1 MQKSDV
7 TCMAKD
13 PLSTKRKLLEAA
25 ALVVKEKGA
34 SQLTLEAVAKQAN
47 VSKGGLLYHYPNKQ
61 ALLKAMISHLNENFE
76 RAIAKQIEQGEGKI
90 TWLEAY
96 VAMSFDP
103 QHSQIAE
110 SAGMLVAIAN
120 DLSLLEP
127 LAQRY
132 QVLQEQLEASN
143 IDSDLANIIRLAA
156 DGLWFTELFQI
167 SPLSEERRSSI
178 LAALLTLIKEKTND

>member
-1 MQKSDV
+1 MVSTLD
-7 TCMAKD
+7 
-13 PLSTKRKLLEAA
+13 STK
-25 ALVVKEKGA
+25 
-34 SQLTLEAVAKQAN
+34 AKQAK
-47 VSKGGLLYHYPNKQ
+47 VSKGGLLYHYPNKL
-61 ALLKAMISHLNENFE
+61 ALLAAMVTHLNDSFE
-76 RAIAKQIEQGEGKI
+76 RAIEHQVAEGKA

-110 SAGMLVAIAN
+110 SAGMLAAIAN

-132 QVLQEQLEASN
+132 KVLQEKLEASVP
-143 IDSDLANIIRLAA
+143 DPDLATIVCLAA

-167 SPLSEERRSSI
+167 SPLTDERRSQI
-178 LAALLTLIKEKTND
+178 LAALLTLIKKEEQDD